1 MKQFG
6 LNKFWVDVARCQ
18 IDNGQRSIA
27 VEPRSMDVLA
37 YLAEHPKEV
46 ISLERLFESLWPN
59 TIYSP
64 GSVQRCIAQL
74 RKALGDDARKPRYI
88 VTHPKR
94 GVSLDVLP
102 VAIKAQ
108 TTGFSSRLFWLVGV
122 FLVTAVLSTWYWIDQ
137 STDTNSASFSGKLTP
152 LSSSSNYDF
161 FPTYSKQHNTLA
173 FIRQTGE
180 SNQIIVRDPHTAE
193 DRTILSDNNN
203 YQSLA
208 WADNDTELYFIVR
221 DAQGDWVGRVSLK
234 TGNINRLF
242 TANAPGNIWRVFP
255 SNNALY
261 YMYANVPINSKPA
274 TQLKRFDIDTGQ
286 HTTLLSSSESFTP
299 YRIALSPN
307 QQTIAIAGENAK
319 NEVEFRDF
327 SLKDAELSKPFATL
341 PLGFTEINWHPNGQ
355 SLLVHHLNQLYLIG
369 LDGKQTKL
377 PYHAYQRLFNPTF
390 NPSTGKIVMSLSE
403 YDTDLVSLDMQ
414 SNALNKIIDSS
425 GEDHLARYSPDGNSV
440 AFVSSRTGVQQLYL
454 FQHRHESRI
463 FDNPKNLP
471 IYRAPVWS
479 RSGDKIAYS
488 FGHTLFIYRPESKV
502 TITEQMPQHFTAVL
516 DWFSAGDA
524 LLIATNKNNHSYF
537 ERYDLKTKTTVT
549 IAETGVHYLARL
561 SASDE
566 LIYYQNHTLHWGER
580 EYSGSDLPDIT
591 RHIIPVENGI
601 LFQSGRKIV
610 RFDGST
616 FTPENLELP
625 PEASTLVDYAA
636 GKMLFY
642 SQAETR
648 ANIVLME

>member
-1 MKQFG
+1 
-6 LNKFWVDVARCQ
+6 
-18 IDNGQRSIA
+18 
-27 VEPRSMDVLA
+27 MDVLA
-37 YLAEHPKEV
+37 YLARHPKEV

-74 RKALGDDARKPRYI
+74 RKALDDDARNPRYI
-88 VTHPKR
+88 ITHPKR

-102 VAIKAQ
+102 LAIRAK
-108 TTGFSSRLFWLVGV
+108 TTGFSSRLFLLVGI
-122 FLVTAVLSTWYWIDQ
+122 FLVTALLSTWYWIDQ
-137 STDTNSASFSGKLTP
+137 STGTNNATFSGKLTP
-152 LSSSSNYDF
+152 LTSSSHFDF
-161 FPTYSKQHNTLA
+161 FPTYSREHNILA

-180 SNQIIVRDPHTAE
+180 SNQIIVRDPSTAE

-203 YQSLA
+203 YQSLV
-208 WADNDTELYFIVR
+208 WAENDAELYFIVR
-221 DAQGDWVGRVSLK
+221 DAQGDWVGRVSIE

-242 TANAPGNIWRVFP
+242 TANTPGNIWRVFP
-255 SNNALY
+255 SSNGLY
-261 YMYANVPINSKPA
+261 YMHANVPINSKPA
-274 TQLKRFDIDTGQ
+274 SQLKRFNISTGQ
-286 HTTLLSSSESFTP
+286 HTILLSSSETFTP

-319 NEVEFRDF
+319 NEVEFREF
-327 SLKDAELSKPFATL
+327 SLKDAELSEPFATL

-390 NPSTGKIVMSLSE
+390 DPKTGKIVMSVSE
-403 YDTDLVSLDMQ
+403 YDTDLMSLDIK
-414 SNALNKIIDSS
+414 SNVLNKIIDSN

-440 AFVSSRTGVQQLYL
+440 AFVSSRTGIQQLYL
-454 FQHRHESRI
+454 FQHGQESRI

-471 IYRAPVWS
+471 IYRAPAWS
-479 RSGDKIAYS
+479 KSGDNISYS
-488 FGHTLFIYRPESKV
+488 FGHTLFIYTPKTKV
-502 TITEQMPQHFTAVL
+502 TITQQMPQYFTAVL
-516 DWFSAGDA
+516 DWFSTGDA

-537 ERYDLKTKTTVT
+537 ERYDLPTKTTAT
-549 IAETGVHYLARL
+549 LAETGVNYSARL
-561 SASDE
+561 SSSDE
-566 LIYYQNHTLHWGER
+566 LIYYQNNKLHWGKQ
-580 EYSGSDLPDIT
+580 EYSGSDLAEIT
-591 RHIIPVENGI
+591 GHIIPVEKGI

-610 RFDGST
+610 RFDGRT
-616 FTPENLELP
+616 FSPENLELP
-625 PEASTLVDYAA
+625 PEADTLVDIAA

-642 SQAETR
+642 SQIETK